1 MTFEKNEYFSFKA
14 FTFSNEKKIWKSGLV
29 SKFISGNIL
38 SWKHY
43 EKKKSLKS
51 MKNSKK
57 LSVLVDIENVN
68 FSISFRFVCAD
79 GDGDGDVDGDG
90 GWINLKIS
98 LKKHDLWWIEK
109 EYEWSWTFIAI
120 SGTGLALED

>member
-1 MTFEKNEYFSFKA
+1 MKKNL
-14 FTFSNEKKIWKSGLV
+14 W
-29 SKFISGNIL
+29 
-38 SWKHY
+38 
-43 EKKKSLKS
+43 KS

-79 GDGDGDVDGDG
+79 GDGDGDGDG

-98 LKKHDLWWIEK
+98 LKKHDFWWIEK
-109 EYEWSWTFIAI
+109 GYEWSWTFFAI

>member
-1 MTFEKNEYFSFKA
+1 MKISFRG

-43 EKKKSLKS
+43 EKKNLWKS

-79 GDGDGDVDGDG
+79 GDWDWDG

-98 LKKHDLWWIEK
+98 LKEHDWWGIEK
-109 EYEWSWTFIAI
+109 GYAWSWNFFGI
-120 SGTGLALED
+120 SGTGLAIGD